1 VVAAPSSGSA
11 SPVAIGVLV
20 SGSGTI
26 LEAILDAGL
35 PVSVVVADRP
45 CRALGVAA
53 DAGVPGSLVDRAAF
67 GGFGPGF
74 DRPAYTEAVVEAL
87 AEHHVDVVVMA
98 GYGTVLDQPIHT
110 AYPGRILNTHPA
122 LLPAFPGWHAVR
134 DALAEGVA
142 ETGTTVHIAT
152 LAMDAGPVLAQEA
165 VPVFPDD
172 TEATLHER
180 IKAVERVLYPAT
192 IRSFIDKLAVPAG
205 DERGSPMEVKAMKA
219 LLSVYDKTG
228 LVELARGL
236 ADLGWELV
244 SSGGTS
250 SVLADAGLP
259 HREVADLTGA
269 PEMLGGRVKTL
280 HPAIHGGIL
289 ADRSQ
294 PGHLSDLEDQ
304 DIDLID
310 LVVCNLYPFR
320 SDPSIEL
327 IDVGGPTMVRAAAKN
342 HAHVGVVVDPS
353 EYGGVLSELKEH
365 GTLSDATRFR
375 LARDAFAHTAAYDA
389 AIVGWF
395 DQRGAPATG
404 ATPEAESEA
413 AILPPTIHLTLERAG
428 SLRYGENPHQHGARY
443 RIDGEHSWWDDV
455 VQYGGKELSYLNLFD
470 ADAAWRLVHELVTPG
485 GTEVAAAIIKHANPC
500 GASLADTLAI
510 AYQRA
515 LDGDPLSAFGG
526 IVALGGPVT
535 VEVAEAI
542 GAGPQADVIIA
553 PSYDEAAL
561 ALLSSKRKAT
571 RLLSAPSPEPIV
583 RQYRGMGS
591 TVLVQDAD
599 RFLVDPSQWEV
610 ATTTR
615 PTDAQ
620 WRDLA
625 LAWKVCARTTSNA
638 IAIVRGGQAVG
649 VGAGQSSRV
658 VAAEIAA
665 SKAGDRALGAAAA
678 SDAFFPFP
686 DGLEVLAAAGVAV
699 VVQPGGSIR
708 DGEVTAAADAAG
720 VALVMAGG
728 ERHFRH

>member
-1 VVAAPSSGSA
+1 VTAASPSGSA
-11 SPVAIGVLV
+11 SSVAIGVLV
-20 SGSGTI
+20 SGRGTI
-26 LEAILDAGL
+26 LEAIISSGL
-35 PVSVVVADRP
+35 PVSLVVADRP
-45 CRALGVAA
+45 CRALGIAEA
-53 DAGVPGSLVDRAAF
+53 TGVPSSLVDRTGF

-74 DRPAYTEAVVEAL
+74 DRLAYTRAVVEVL
-87 AEHHVDVVVMA
+87 ADHRIDVVVMA
-98 GYGTVLDQPIHT
+98 GFGTVLDQPIHT
-110 AYPGRILNTHPA
+110 AFPGRILNTHPA
-122 LLPAFPGWHAVR
+122 LLPAFPGWHAVE
-134 DALAEGVA
+134 DALAAGVA
-142 ETGTTVHIAT
+142 QTGTTVHVAT
-152 LAMDAGPVLAQEA
+152 LEMDAGPILAQQA
-165 VPVFPDD
+165 VPVYPDD
-172 TEATLHER
+172 TASTLHER

-192 IRSFIDKLAVPAG
+192 IGAFIDKLAVPVG
-205 DERGSPMEVKAMKA
+205 DEPGSSVEVKVMKA

-228 LVELARGL
+228 LEELAGGL
-236 ADLGWELV
+236 SDLGWELI

-250 SVLADAGLP
+250 SVLADAGIP
-259 HREVADLTGA
+259 HIEVADLTGA

-294 PGHLSDLEDQ
+294 PGHLADLEGQ
-304 DIDLID
+304 DIGLID

-353 EYGGVLSELKEH
+353 AYGAVLAELKER
-365 GTLSDATRFR
+365 GTLSDPTRLQ

-395 DQRGAPATG
+395 DHRVLPATDG
-404 ATPEAESEA
+404 VEPEA

-443 RIDGEHSWWDDV
+443 RIAGEHSWWDDV
-455 VQYGGKELSYLNLFD
+455 IQHGGKELSYLNLFD
-470 ADAAWRLVHELVTPG
+470 ADAAWRLVHELADLAG
-485 GTEVAAAIIKHANPC
+485 AEVAAAIIKHANPC
-500 GASLADTLAI
+500 GASVADTLAT

-515 LDGDPLSAFGG
+515 LDGDRLSAFGG

-535 VEVAEAI
+535 AEVAEAI

-553 PSYDEAAL
+553 PSYDEEAL

-591 TVLVQDAD
+591 SVLVQEAD
-599 RFLVDPSQWEV
+599 RFLVDPSKWEV
-610 ATTTR
+610 ATSTR
-615 PTDAQ
+615 PSDAQ
-620 WRDLA
+620 WRDLI
-625 LAWKVCARTTSNA
+625 LAWTVCARTTSNA
-638 IAIVRGGQAVG
+638 IAIVGDGQAVG

-658 VAAEIAA
+658 VAAEIAV
-665 SKAGDRALGAAAA
+665 SKAGDRARGAAAA

-686 DGLEVLAAAGVAV
+686 DGLEVLAGAGVAA